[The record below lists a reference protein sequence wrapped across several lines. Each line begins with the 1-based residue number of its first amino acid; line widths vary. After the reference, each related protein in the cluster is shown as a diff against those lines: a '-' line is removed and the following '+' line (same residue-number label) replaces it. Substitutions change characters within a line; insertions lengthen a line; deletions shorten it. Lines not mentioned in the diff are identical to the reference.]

1 MPTPEIPHISTH
13 KNTLVGLGGGLADE
27 MLASYMDWR
36 NAAVA
41 AADAYHVWL
50 RAPKAED
57 ASHFAGYIAAL
68 DKEEAAATRYAMV
81 VKNLNRSLPG

>member
-13 KNTLVGLGGGLADE
+13 NSTLVGLAAGLADE
-27 MLASYMDWR
+27 MLAYYLDWR
-36 NAAVA
+36 SAAAA
-41 AADAYHVWL
+41 AADAYYVWL

-68 DKEEAAATRYAMV
+68 DKEEAAATRYAML
-81 VKNLNRSLPG
+81 VKNLDRNL

>member
-13 KNTLVGLGGGLADE
+13 KNTLVGVAGGSTDE
-27 MLASYMDWR
+27 MLAYYMDWR

-41 AADAYHVWL
+41 AADAYRVWL
-50 RAPKAED
+50 RAPKAEN

-68 DKEEAAATRYAMV
+68 DREEAAATRYAMV
-81 VKNLNRSLPG
+81 VKHLDRTL